1 MNGSLARR
9 RAFPAAGMLLATISA
24 VGLLRL
30 GVVLDTPL
38 MTAAASAAILI
49 FGLPHGSFD
58 LALIRRAAGTS
69 AGNTSSLALV
79 SLYLGCAAAMYL
91 LWQIGPILALAAF
104 LFMAIVHFSE
114 DWGACGSRFVAGG
127 IAVAIV
133 ATPALLHADSLR
145 GLFAALTGDAGA
157 AVIADALLLVAPT
170 ALAVALVGIGMLW
183 QAGLRALAVSAGSA
197 VAAMLLLPPVAGF
210 ALFFCLVHSP
220 MQFRHHADTLGLR
233 GFRQWAGIVVPIS
246 LGGLGIA
253 AAIFLADSGSGIAA
267 SMFASSF
274 MTLSILT
281 VPHMAIPLIA
291 GRFIS
296 RQQLAMN

>member
-1 MNGSLARR
+1 MNMSLTRHR
-9 RAFPAAGMLLATISA
+9 GFPVAGILLATISA
-24 VGLLRL
+24 IGLVCL
-30 GVVLDTPL
+30 GVNFDTSL

-49 FGLPHGSFD
+49 LGLPHGSFD
-58 LALIRRAAGTS
+58 LALIRRS

-79 SLYLGCAAAMYL
+79 SLYLSCATAMYL
-91 LWQIGPILALAAF
+91 LWQIEPILALAGF
-104 LFMAIVHFSE
+104 LLTAVVHFSE
-114 DWGACGSRFVAGG
+114 DWEACGSRFVASG

-145 GLFAALTGDAGA
+145 GLFVALTGDPGA
-157 AVIADALLLVAPT
+157 AVLVDALLLVAPI
-170 ALAVALVGIGMLW
+170 ALVVALVGIGMLW
-183 QAGLRALAVSAGSA
+183 QAGLRGLAVSAGSA
-197 VAAMLLLPPVAGF
+197 LAGLLLLPPVVGF

-220 MQFRHHADTLGLR
+220 MQFRQHADTLSLR

-253 AAIFLADSGSGIAA
+253 AAIFLADGRSAFAA

-281 VPHMAIPLIA
+281 VPHMAVPFIA
-291 GRFIS
+291 SRFIS
-296 RQQLAMN
+296 PRQLAVN